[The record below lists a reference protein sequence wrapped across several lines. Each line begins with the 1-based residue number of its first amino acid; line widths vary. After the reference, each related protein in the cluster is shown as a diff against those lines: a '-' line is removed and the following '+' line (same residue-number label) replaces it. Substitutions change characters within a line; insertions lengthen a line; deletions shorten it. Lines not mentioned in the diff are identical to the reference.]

1 MRKIQLSDI
10 RPLFPERKVD
20 SNKGDF
26 GRLLCITGCNR
37 MPGACALSTL
47 SALRSGV
54 GLLTVAT
61 TKQNMQIL
69 ASNLYEAMYLP
80 LEVEENGCIS
90 WDKNKIILQKS
101 ILKADTILIG
111 CGIGLTENTICL
123 VKNILKY
130 AECPI
135 ILDADGLN
143 CIADCINII
152 KERTKP
158 LILTPHP
165 GEMARLIKKSVKEV
179 QSDRA
184 MCAYEFCDKY
194 DAILVL
200 KGAGTIVQHKKRCLI
215 NTTGNPGMSKGG
227 SGDVLA
233 GIIASFSAQGLSPY
247 DASYAGV
254 YIHGLAGDLAAEK
267 FSQQAMLSQ
276 DIISCLPA
284 AFKICLKNT

>member
-1 MRKIQLSDI
+1 MREIQLSDI
-10 RPLFPERKVD
+10 SPLFPERKID

-61 TKQNMQIL
+61 TRQNMQIL

-80 LEVEENGCIS
+80 LDTEENGCIS
-90 WDKNKIILQKS
+90 WNKNEIILQEA

-179 QSDRA
+179 QSDRL
-184 MCAYEFCDKY
+184 MYAYEFCNKY
-194 DAILVL
+194 DSVLVL
-200 KGAGTIVQHKKRCLI
+200 KGAGTIIQQKKRCLI

-233 GIIASFSAQGLSPY
+233 GIIASFSSQGLSPY

-267 FSQQAMLSQ
+267 FSQQAMLPQ
-276 DIISCLPA
+276 DIISCLPE